1 MTASYHSWGHSLVCD
16 PWGRVL
22 RSLEEEPDLL
32 VEEIDLALTDAIR
45 GQIPILKNRRT
56 DLYRLD
62 YTE

>member
-1 MTASYHSWGHSLVCD
+1 M
-16 PWGRVL
+16 L
-22 RSLEEEPDLL
+22 RSLEEEPGLL
-32 VEEIDLALTDAIR
+32 VQELDLTQADAIR